1 MFTTILKGLNRPP
14 LQLIRDVETRWSSVY
29 LMIRRAFDLR
39 EVCFFVCIN
48 SNTEFELGN
57 NFLRRMSGKIH

>member
-14 LQLIRDVETRWSSVY
+14 LQLICDVETRWSSMY
-29 LMIRRAFDLR
+29 LMIKRAIDLR
-39 EVCFFVCIN
+39 EVFFFVCIN

-57 NFLRRMSGKIH
+57 